1 MNRKVWERIGMPILS
16 QHTIVMES
24 ANKTTSKLLGLM
36 NNVALCIGLLI
47 LYIQVQVMD
56 NIPFEVLLGRP
67 FQALTNCVTR
77 DFADGQQH
85 VTLQDPNSGVEVTV
99 PTFEQGREDF
109 Q

>member
-1 MNRKVWERIGMPILS
+1 MPILS
-16 QHTIVMES
+16 QHTITMEL
-24 ANKTTSKLLGLM
+24 ANRMTSKSLGLM
-36 NNVALCIGLLI
+36 TDVAFRIGPLI

-56 NIPFEVLLGRP
+56 SVPFEVLLGRP

-77 DFADGQQH
+77 DFADGQQR

-99 PTFEQGREDF
+99 PTFERGREGF